1 MNKHVNADISDLWPG
16 DFYRLW
22 DTLPEE
28 DRSLLKRLRA
38 FMETEVAP
46 IVDQH
51 WRDATFPH
59 DIIPKLGELDL
70 IGTAWSGEGF
80 RDQSYLLDGLIAVE
94 LTRIDPSIGTFVGV
108 QGPLAAA
115 SIYHCGSDEQKAE
128 WLPKMRNFELIGSF
142 GLTEPQVGSAISEG
156 MLTTARREGDQWV
169 LNGQK
174 KWIGNASFADLN
186 VIWARDESDNQVK
199 AFVVEKG
206 TPGFETEVIA
216 DKIAL
221 RIVQNAIITLKDCR
235 VSEANRLPG
244 ARSFEDTAKV
254 LRLSRGSVAWQA
266 AGCALGAFETALAYT
281 RKREQFGEP
290 VASFQLIQEHLVEML
305 GAVTASLLMCK
316 RLSELQDAGEDSE
329 EQASLA
335 KAFCTA
341 QMRQAVARGRE
352 ALGGNGILLEHKV
365 ARFFADAEAI
375 YSYEG
380 SREVQTLIVGRAI
393 TGESAF
399 V

>member
-1 MNKHVNADISDLWPG
+1 MNQHSDVDVSQLWPG
-16 DFYRLW
+16 DFYHLW
-22 DTLPEE
+22 ETLPPK
-28 DRSLLKRLRA
+28 DQALLKRLRG
-38 FMETEVAP
+38 FMETRVAP

-51 WRDATFPH
+51 WQAGTFPH
-59 DIIPKLGELDL
+59 EIIPELGKLDL

-94 LTRIDPSIGTFVGV
+94 MTRVDPSIGTFVGV

-115 SIYHCGSDEQKAE
+115 SIYHCGSDEQKE
-128 WLPKMRNFELIGSF
+128 RWLPKMRQFELLGSF
-142 GLTEPQVGSAISEG
+142 GLTEPQVGSAISQG
-156 MLTTARREGDQWV
+156 MLTTARREGDEWV

-186 VIWARDESDNQVK
+186 IIWARDEADDQVK

-206 TPGFETEVIA
+206 TPGFETEVIG

-235 VSEANRLPG
+235 VAEANRLQN
-244 ARSFEDTAKV
+244 ANSFEDTAKV

-281 RKREQFGEP
+281 KKREQFGEP
-290 VASFQLIQEHLVEML
+290 VASFQLVQQHLVEIL
-305 GAVTASLLMCK
+305 GSVTASLFMCK
-316 RLSELQDAGEDSE
+316 RLAELQDAGTDTE

-341 QMRQAVARGRE
+341 QMRQAVARARE

-380 SREVQTLIVGRAI
+380 SREIQTLIVGRAI